1 MGVVYASARPA
12 LPGPSGATTPP
23 PMASLETTALP
34 ILASGFNAWAAVG
47 VLLMMAIGFGVAN
60 LFLTEIIGP
69 SRKGEVK
76 GKTYE
81 SGMDPIGNARRRFNV
96 RFYVVAM
103 TFLLFDVEIVFLYP
117 WAMTFPALGGGE
129 GDALTIQFLLRM
141 LFFILTSII
150 AFVYAWRKGVF
161 RYD

>member
-1 MGVVYASARPA
+1 M
-12 LPGPSGATTPP
+12 
-23 PMASLETTALP
+23 PM
-34 ILASGFNAWAAVG
+34 ILASSSFAMWAAVG
-47 VLLMMAIGFGVAN
+47 VLLLMAIGFGVGN
-60 LFLTEIIGP
+60 IVLTHLLGP

-76 GKTYE
+76 GTVYE
-81 SGMDPIGNARRRFNV
+81 SGMNPIGDARRRFNV

-117 WAMTFPALGGGE
+117 WATTFPSLGGAEGE
-129 GDALTIQFLLRM
+129 VLSPIFFGRM

-150 AFVYAWRKGVF
+150 AFAYAWRKGVF